1 MAHYIAYKILP
12 KLHCVIEYY
21 SGELRLNDLIEYQK
35 RVAVDEHYDASF
47 NIISDFRESNIQ
59 AKTDDVV
66 PFIDFVKKH
75 RPVAKRQ
82 SAVITDTP
90 FQFVVAELYKMHLG
104 SLPMNVSVIST
115 VDAAIQWVGLS
126 INQKM
131 IIENTIQELK
141 NSRTFD

>member
-12 KLHCVIEYY
+12 KLHCVVEYY
-21 SGELRLNDLIEYQK
+21 CGELGLNDLIEYQK
-35 RVAVDEHYDASF
+35 RVAVDEHYDPTF
-47 NIISDFRESNIQ
+47 NIISDFRESDIKVK
-59 AKTDDVV
+59 ADDVV

-82 SAVITDTP
+82 SAVLTDTP
-90 FQFVVAELYKMHLG
+90 YQFVVGELYKMHLG

-126 INQKM
+126 IKQN
-131 IIENTIQELK
+131 IVINNTIQELK